1 MNNEI
6 LEVQPL
12 LCETA
17 DKTEI
22 PRTQSPDFAS
32 DWYRLIQDH
41 FQITQ

>member
-6 LEVQPL
+6 LEVQPVL
-12 LCETA
+12 YEAA

-32 DWYRLIQDH
+32 DWYRFIQDH
-41 FQITQ
+41 FQTS